1 MASFAMPQGVTV
13 EEMAKAMGAPVAEP
27 PAAAEPE
34 PKPAAAPKRR
44 PAVKQE
50 N

>member
-13 EEMAKAMGAPVAEP
+13 EEMQRAMGTPEPEPVVVAEP
-27 PAAAEPE
+27 EPAAE
-34 PKPAAAPKRR
+34 PKPAAAPKRG
-44 PAVKQE
+44 KL

>member
-27 PAAAEPE
+27 PAEPE

-44 PAVKQE
+44 PVVKQE